1 MVPIISLL
9 DNDVYK
15 FYMMQAIWN
24 HYPDAEVEYK
34 FFCRDQGVQ
43 LGFLAP
49 AVQEQISCMRGL
61 RLTTAESNYLY
72 SLNRFNPEFIK
83 HITNRKLLNRAKL
96 TVKDAGDDLDISIK
110 GKWVD
115 AVLWEVP
122 LLSVITELYF
132 REQCSSIVL
141 NDAMDKLTKKKVKM
155 SDYPDIKIAEFGTR
169 RRFSS
174 HWHHSA
180 VSPILFKPFKGNFTG
195 TSNILVAKNHQVPV
209 VGTVAHEW
217 TMAHL
222 GLVPNIW
229 NAQKTA
235 LYKWLQEF
243 EGSLGIALTDT
254 FTSDAFFKDFNEMLS
269 YSYKGLRQDSG
280 CPYTF
285 TEKAIQHYIDMG
297 IDPRTKTIVYSDGLD
312 MDSCIELWKA
322 YNRRIGVTFG
332 VGTNLTN
339 DIPGSTPLNIVIKMT
354 SINGKPTVKLS
365 DDKGKEMGPEKAIR
379 EIKACYGQLVEEN
392 ITIDKSEPQPFP
404 RWFKDPEYAQL
415 RRYDSEYAG
424 YYWNINEPD
433 ITEKLP
439 ECCLSLS
446 ECCRSH
452 NLTEITEYEAYESLN
467 KVTFGIGE

>member
-1 MVPIISLL
+1 MTPIITSLL

-43 LGFLAP
+43 LGFLAS
-49 AVQEQISCMRGL
+49 AVQEQIKYMRGL
-61 RLTTAESNYLY
+61 RLTTEESDYLH

-83 HITNRKLLNRAKL
+83 HITNRKLLDRAKL
-96 TVKDAGDDLDISIK
+96 TVKDAGDDLDISIR
-110 GKWVD
+110 GKWID
-115 AVLWEVP
+115 TVLWEVP
-122 LLSVITELYF
+122 LLSVINELYF
-132 REQCSSIVL
+132 QKKVYMEIFGPI
-141 NDAMDKLTKKKVKM
+141 DKLIKKGTKLNN
-155 SDYPDIKIAEFGTR
+155 YPDIKITEFGTR
-169 RRFSS
+169 RRVSS
-174 HWHHSA
+174 YWHHN
-180 VSPILFKPFKGNFTG
+180 VISPILFNRYKSNFTG
-195 TSNILVAKNHQVPV
+195 TSNILIAKNYQVPV

-222 GLVPNIW
+222 GLVSNIR

-254 FTSDAFFKDFNEMLS
+254 FTSDAFFQDFNKMLS

-312 MDSCIELWKA
+312 VDSCIELWKA
-322 YNRRIGVTFG
+322 YNRRIGVAFG

-365 DDKGKEMGPEKAIR
+365 DDKGKEMGPEKTIR
-379 EIKACYGQLVEEN
+379 EIKVCYKQLVEEN
-392 ITIDKSEPQPFP
+392 MTVDKSVPQPFP
-404 RWFKDPEYAQL
+404 RWFTNLECTQI
-415 RRYDSEYAG
+415 RRYDSEYMG
-424 YYWNINEPD
+424 YYWSIDKPD
-433 ITEKLP
+433 IKEKLWG
-439 ECCLSLS
+439 CSNLSD
-446 ECCRSH
+446 CCRSH
-452 NLTEITEYEAYESLN
+452 NLIEITEYEAYKLLN
-467 KVTFGIGE
+467 KVTL